1 MEYLNQQIDESKLM
15 TKDEVIQYLTAHGA
29 NYLIFS
35 QLCERYVEE
44 FDTDLIQVYRSGGDC
59 QSSFYI
65 MPVREGFLQLP
76 YVQVD
81 SRHYDVIAMELVELL
96 DMETLQSLLKE
107 WIASSN
113 ILRGALEDMITI
125 EQNRLCQAID
135 VTQIIDRVN
144 AEHNAY
150 RAQALRLTNEQLY
163 AKAHEIAIVEDIAHL
178 VVVNSDRYT
187 DDVQILYVLDQLTN
201 GDGFLTVFLAWERL
215 QESIDISSTDKAAH
229 TLFDFC
235 YDSRFYECMA
245 ETA

>member
-1 MEYLNQQIDESKLM
+1 MNYMNRQIDESKLM
-15 TKDEVIQYLTAHGA
+15 TKDEVVQYLTAHGA

-76 YVQVD
+76 FVQVD

-96 DMETLQSLLKE
+96 DMETLQSLLKA
-107 WIASSN
+107 WVTSSD
-113 ILRGALEDMITI
+113 ILRGALEDMIII
-125 EQNRLCQAID
+125 ERDRICQAID
-135 VTQIIDRVN
+135 VDQITEHVN
-144 AEHNAY
+144 DEHNAY
-150 RAQALRLTNEQLY
+150 RAQALGLDKEQLY

-187 DDVQILYVLDQLTN
+187 DDMQILYVLDLLTN
-201 GDGFLTVFLAWERL
+201 GDGFLAVFLAWERE
-215 QESIDISSTDKAAH
+215 QESIDISTTDKAAH

-235 YDSRFYECMA
+235 YDSRFDACMA
-245 ETA
+245 ATE